1 MKACNYPTIMLIC
14 VLGGVLVFFLTPVSM
29 LITSAVF
36 AGDIEIPPA
45 ERPPLRLCTA
55 SRSGNYYWTGE
66 VLARNAA
73 KAVNIELI
81 VTEGSMENLERML
94 SGRCD
99 AAFVQRDAYLVY
111 ADANPGANFD
121 FERVFSPYK
130 EYVHMLCNR
139 YREIN
144 GVGDLNEN
152 HVLLIGAEG
161 SGTAVTWANFVAED
175 TAYAAIKTE
184 HVGVEQALDKIIKG
198 ERDCMLFVSGLNTG
212 PIRQAESSKRV
223 KLVPVNDWDFN
234 DVLDPTGTA
243 VYQFDEIPN
252 DLYANLQEGWLST
265 AVETLTVAMDMI
277 VANTWIN
284 KHSRPYRAFVQAS
297 LRSQDEIRRH
307 VGQQ

>member
-1 MKACNYPTIMLIC
+1 MESCNYPSKILFCAVVGALAVGTA
-14 VLGGVLVFFLTPVSM
+14 VGVDE
-29 LITSAVF
+29 
-36 AGDIEIPPA
+36 DIEIPED
-45 ERPPLRLCTA
+45 ERPLLRLCTA

-73 KAVNIELI
+73 RVVNVELV
-81 VTEGSMENLERML
+81 VTDGSMDNLERML

-111 ADANPGANFD
+111 ADINPGTNFD
-121 FERVFSPYK
+121 FERVFSPYN

-144 GVGDLNEN
+144 GVVDLSEE
-152 HVLLIGAEG
+152 HVLLIGAKG

-175 TAYAAIKTE
+175 GAYAAIKTE
-184 HVGVEQALDKIIKG
+184 HVGVDQALDQIIKG

-212 PIRQAESSKRV
+212 PIKQAESSKRV

-234 DVLDPTGTA
+234 DVLDPSGAA

-265 AVETLTVAMDMI
+265 AVETITVAMDMI
-277 VANTWIN
+277 VSNKWIE
-284 KHSRPYRAFVQAS
+284 KHPRPYKGFVQGA
-297 LRSQDEIRRH
+297 LQSQDEIRRH
-307 VGQQ
+307 VDQQ